1 MDTTQRS
8 GTARFDVAEQ
18 VALEYT
24 TGFCT
29 DSAAVDDELMERLT
43 EQFESGEIVE
53 LTLVIGKYLSMG
65 RFMQVLGLDQTCS
78 LQSQLAQG

>member
-8 GTARFDVAEQ
+8 GTAHFHAAKQ

-29 DSAAVDDELMERLT
+29 DSAAIDDELMERLT
-43 EQFESGEIVE
+43 EHYESGEIVE
-53 LTLVIGKYLSMG
+53 LTLVIGKSLSMG
-65 RFMQVLGLDQTCS
+65 RFMQVLGLDQDCS